1 MSVVLKPGAR
11 LRSVT
16 CSTEVLVVR
25 SPGETDLRCGGH
37 AMVDVADVGGPT
49 GEPAVG
55 FDEGTQIGKRYAD
68 EAASLEVLCTKAG
81 SGSLSLGDALLKP
94 KEAKGLPSSD

>member
-16 CSTEVLVVR
+16 CSTEILVVR
-25 SPGETDLRCGGH
+25 SPAEADLRCGGH
-37 AMVDVADVGGPT
+37 AMVDAAVAGGPT
-49 GEPAVG
+49 GEPASG
-55 FDEGTQIGKRYAD
+55 FDEGTLIGKRYAD
-68 EAASLEVLCTKAG
+68 EVANLEVLCTKGG
-81 SGSLSLGDALLKP
+81 SGSLSLGDTLLKT